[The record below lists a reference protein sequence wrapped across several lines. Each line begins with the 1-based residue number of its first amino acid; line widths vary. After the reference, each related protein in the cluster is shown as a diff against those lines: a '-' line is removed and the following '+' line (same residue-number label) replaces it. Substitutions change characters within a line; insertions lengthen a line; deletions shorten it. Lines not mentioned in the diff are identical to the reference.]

1 MTIITRKPAESVPP
15 HGSPAF
21 HIRRLVPTIVLAGL
35 VVAPA
40 AAQTLPAASPE
51 SLGLSAPRLERLKT
65 AVQAYV
71 DRGEIAGAVT
81 LVMRDGKVA
90 QLAAYGKADVEANA
104 PMRPDTMFRI
114 ASMSKAVTS
123 VAVMMLSEEGRL
135 MLADPVAKHL
145 PAFARTTVAVAGP
158 GGVTTTPAKRA
169 ITIRDLLTHTAG
181 ISYGTGVAAE
191 QWKAAGLQGWY
202 LSDRKEPI
210 GTLADRMA
218 GLPFDAQPG
227 EQWVYGYNIDILGA
241 VVEKVSGMPL
251 DAFFRTRIFEPL
263 RMVDTHFFLPPE
275 KRDRLA
281 AVYSAQV
288 SGGIV
293 RAPAGASGQGDFVDG
308 PRACF
313 SGGAG
318 LVSTAQD
325 YGRFLQMLLN
335 GGELEGVRLLSP
347 TTVALMTSNHVGERY
362 LNGAMGFGLGFEVVE
377 HLGRSGRPGSVGAY
391 GWGSAYYSS
400 YDVDPQQRLIF
411 IVLTQLL
418 PARSVDLRET
428 FAYLVYQAVVK

>member
-1 MTIITRKPAESVPP
+1 MRTRHAL
-15 HGSPAF
+15 
-21 HIRRLVPTIVLAGL
+21 LVTLL
-35 VVAPA
+35 TLCVAVRVW
-40 AAQTLPAASPE
+40 AQPLPAASPE
-51 SLGLSAPRLERLKT
+51 SLGLSAQRLDRLKA

-81 LVMRDGKVA
+81 LVMRDGQVA

-104 PMRPDTMFRI
+104 PMRPDTIFRI

-123 VAVMMLSEEGRL
+123 VAIMILSEEGRL

-158 GGVTTTPAKRA
+158 GGLGTVPAKRA
-169 ITIRDLLTHTAG
+169 LTIRDLLTHTAG
-181 ISYGTGVAAE
+181 ISYGAGPAAE

-210 GTLADRMA
+210 RTLVDRMA
-218 GLPFDAQPG
+218 TLPFDAQPG
-227 EQWVYGYNIDILGA
+227 EQWVYGYNTDILGA
-241 VVEKVSGMPL
+241 IVEKVSGLPL

-263 RMVDTHFFLPPE
+263 KMVDTYFFLPPE

-281 AVYSAQV
+281 VVYAAKAG
-288 SGGIV
+288 GGIT
-293 RAPAGASGQGDFVDG
+293 RAPAGAAGQGDFVDG

-325 YGRFLQMLLN
+325 YARLLQMLLN
-335 GGELEGVRLLSP
+335 GGELEGARLLSP
-347 TTVALMTSNHVGERY
+347 TTVALMTSNHVGELY
-362 LNGAMGFGLGFEVVE
+362 QNGTMGFGLGFELIE
-377 HLGRSGRPGSVGAY
+377 HLGRSGKPGSVGAY

-400 YDVDPQQRLIF
+400 YDVDPKERLIF
-411 IVLTQLL
+411 VVLTQLL
-418 PARSVDLRET
+418 PARSVDLRDT
-428 FAYLVYQAVVK
+428 FTYLVYQALVLANHPGPGPVKRPEVP